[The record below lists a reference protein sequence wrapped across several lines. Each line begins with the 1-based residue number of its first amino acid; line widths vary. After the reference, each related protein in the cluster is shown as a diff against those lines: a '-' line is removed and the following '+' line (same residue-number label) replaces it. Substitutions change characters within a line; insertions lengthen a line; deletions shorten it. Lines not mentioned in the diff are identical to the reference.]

1 MTECCS
7 CHQVKECICL
17 RKGVNRCAD
26 CQCNAAGRS
35 LMDSFKKG
43 ITKISGTIHVLVA
56 ISGRSSSMFAL
67 DVLTRHLTPNMKG
80 NTTIVRKLE
89 AISSVS
95 DFDLKSK
102 FSQSPDSELTQ
113 NVVLHTIPTYTITN
127 IIEFAKSND
136 FNCVILADNVDRIS
150 LAHIALLSCGRPEYA
165 YWISSDDFEN
175 YAPISVLRP
184 ARQILSTEIAFYCKH
199 KGIIIDESSSPFNK
213 AFSIE
218 KEMLNKIADDGN
230 GGVSF
235 AVQKLGEKLV
245 PFKQQGRCPSCG
257 LPGPNNDI
265 CAFCS
270 AIQKYSQTENDQ

>member
-80 NTTIVRKLE
+80 KTTIVRKLE
-89 AISSVS
+89 AITSVS

-102 FSQSPDSELTQ
+102 FTCVSDSDPSPTQ
-113 NVVLHTIPTYTITN
+113 NVVLHKIPNFTISS

-136 FNCVILADNVDRIS
+136 FNCVILADNADRIS
-150 LAHIALLSCGRPEYA
+150 LANIAVLSCGRPEFA
-165 YWISSDDFEN
+165 YWISSDDHEN
-175 YAPISVLRP
+175 YAPVSILRP
-184 ARQILSTEIAFYCKH
+184 ARQVLSIEAEFYCKH
-199 KGIIIDESSSPFNK
+199 KGIIFDGSASPLKKVFK
-213 AFSIE
+213 YE
-218 KEMLNKIADDGN
+218 EEMLKSIYDDGN
-230 GGVSF
+230 GGIAF

-245 PFKQQGRCPSCG
+245 PFKQPGRCPSCG
-257 LPGPNNDI
+257 LPGLDDNI

-270 AIQKYSQTENDQ
+270 ALQNNA